1 MNFQFKFVRFKLIKL
16 KISKNLHRQNHI
28 DRQFLLTTRHFSL
41 YHFFKLF
48 PLPFT
53 LLWLK
58 IDKQSYHVHIYIY
71 IRVHVCFSYHRRANH
86 PVSVIAST
94 IPRFSARA
102 RPTACTYFLRP
113 RSVPCGSLAYVSLS
127 QSLLDV
133 VAQARAREKREGRE
147 GGLSYMKYR
156 PHSIS
161 AADTL

>member
-1 MNFQFKFVRFKLIKL
+1 MIKNRQTKL
-16 KISKNLHRQNHI
+16 SC
-28 DRQFLLTTRHFSL
+28 S
-41 YHFFKLF
+41 
-48 PLPFT
+48 
-53 LLWLK
+53 
-58 IDKQSYHVHIYIY
+58 Y

-133 VAQARAREKREGRE
+133 VAQARAAEERGREGRRGE
-147 GGLSYMKYR
+147 GRGSVLYE
-156 PHSIS
+156 IS
-161 AADTL
+161 PAFNLGRGYVVISVQDTATLWKPEPLTWRERAITRLAGHAPWCVCVLEKFRCHFR